1 MNKLYYHIIILIT
14 TITFAQEVKFE
25 AKVNQNTYAEN
36 ERFPIAFIINNDG
49 DNFEPPKLTD
59 FKAEGPISYK
69 EKIDDIQI
77 DENGNY
83 VKKRI
88 IQTKFVYFLTPKKQ
102 GTFTIGSASIEYQG
116 KVYYSNKVTL
126 NIIKAKPIP
135 KDPNNPEFIAQEG
148 VHLVAEISNSNPFLS
163 QPITVTY
170 KLFVKPN
177 IGLSQLGLIEDPKF
191 NGFWSLPIDID
202 FQNIK
207 KTTYNGETY
216 NMVTL
221 RKYVLYP
228 QKTGTISFEPLVID
242 LVVDI
247 PFRRRL
253 NPFQVINDL
262 KRVPKTVSAGAK
274 SITVKPLP
282 EEGKPASFTGAVG
295 TFDFKVKPSKTEL
308 KSGES
313 LDLEISVS
321 GNGNLK
327 LFNLPKPEFPS
338 AFEVFDPQHKEE
350 VQTPLSGMTGKISDT
365 YTIVPQVKGK
375 YVVKPIEFS
384 YFDLATKSYKT
395 ITSEAFE
402 INVLQG
408 KENVASNDN
417 NSANKQKVEKY
428 NTFQFIKLNSKFQV
442 LAKEDFFG
450 SSKFY
455 MLLFA
460 PFLIIP
466 IIILAKKKKEAI
478 DADVVGNKIR
488 RNTKLAKKFLSEAKK
503 QLGNKVPF
511 YMAMEKA
518 MHNFLKAKLH
528 LETSEM
534 SKENIQELLLA
545 KNANSE
551 IVSEFIALMNDC
563 EFARYTPSSDVAMQ
577 KDYDRAV
584 TLIADLEKQL

>member
-1 MNKLYYHIIILIT
+1 MNKIYYYIVFLIT
-14 TITFAQEVKFE
+14 STIFAQEVKFE
-25 AKVNQNTYAEN
+25 AKVDKTTVGLNEKVRITFSINQ
-36 ERFPIAFIINNDG
+36 DG
-49 DNFEPPKLTD
+49 DNFEQPDFAGFQVVGGPFQSTNFSWINGVKSFNRSYTYVLQPRQKGNLTI
-59 FKAEGPISYK
+59 KPA
-69 EKIDDIQI
+69 
-77 DENGNY
+77 
-83 VKKRI
+83 
-88 IQTKFVYFLTPKKQ
+88 
-102 GTFTIGSASIEYQG
+102 AIEYDG
-116 KVYYSNKVTL
+116 KIYKTNAVTIKVTDA
-126 NIIKAKPIP
+126 IAVP
-135 KDPNNPEFIAQEG
+135 KDPNSPDYKAGEG
-148 VHLVAEISNSNPFLS
+148 IHLVAEVSNGNPYLN
-163 QPITVTY
+163 QPITVVY
-170 KLFVKPN
+170 KLYF
-177 IGLSQLGLIEDPKF
+177 DPRFTVQNVREVENPKY
-191 NGFWSLPIDID
+191 NGFWSQHIDIA
-202 FQNIK
+202 K
-207 KTTYNGETY
+207 LEAVPGTYNGKDY
-216 NMVTL
+216 AMVVW
-221 RKYVLYP
+221 RKVLLYP
-228 QKTGTISFEPLVID
+228 QETGVKPLEPLKID
-242 LVVDI
+242 LDV
-247 PFRRRL
+247 L
-253 NPFQVINDL
+253 
-262 KRVPKTVSAGAK
+262 VPTRKNMGGFFSVMDYEKVAKTVSAGAK

-295 TFDFKVKPSKTEL
+295 SFDFKIKPSKTEL

-338 AFEVFDPQHKEE
+338 AFEVFDPQHQEQ

-375 YVVKPIEFS
+375 YTIKPIEFS

-395 ITSEAFE
+395 ITSETIE

-408 KENVASNDN
+408 KETIASSDN
-417 NSANKQKVEKY
+417 SSANKQKVEKY
-428 NTFQFIKLNSKFQV
+428 NTFQFIKLNSEFQPI
-442 LAKEDFFG
+442 AKEDFFG
-450 SSKFY
+450 SGKFY
-455 MLLFA
+455 TLLFA
-460 PFLIIP
+460 PFLLIP
-466 IIILAKKKKEAI
+466 IIILAKKKKETI

-584 TLIADLEKQL
+584 TLIADLEKQIA

>member
-1 MNKLYYHIIILIT
+1 MNKIYCYILFLIT
-14 TITFAQEVKFE
+14 TLTFAQEVKFE
-25 AKVNQNTYAEN
+25 AKVNRSTLGLN
-36 ERFPIAFIINNDG
+36 EKLQVSFAINQDG
-49 DNFEPPKLTD
+49 DNFSPPSFD
-59 FKAEGPISYK
+59 GFRIVGGPFQSTNFSWVNGVKSFNRSYSYILQPLK
-69 EKIDDIQI
+69 K
-77 DENGNY
+77 GNL
-83 VKKRI
+83 V
-88 IQTKFVYFLTPKKQ
+88 
-102 GTFTIGSASIEYQG
+102 IGAANIEYDDELYKTQPI
-116 KVYYSNKVTL
+116 KVLVTDAIEMPK
-126 NIIKAKPIP
+126 NPNSPDYKAG
-135 KDPNNPEFIAQEG
+135 EG
-148 VHLVAEISNSNPFLS
+148 IHLVAEVSKGNPYLNE
-163 QPITVTY
+163 PITVVY
-170 KLFVKPN
+170 KLYF
-177 IGLSQLGLIEDPKF
+177 DPRFTVQNVREVENPKY
-191 NGFWSLPIDID
+191 NGFWSQHIDIA
-202 FQNIK
+202 K
-207 KTTYNGETY
+207 LEAVPGTYNGKDY
-216 NMVTL
+216 AMVVW
-221 RKYVLYP
+221 RKVLLYP
-228 QKTGTISFEPLVID
+228 QETGVKALEPLKID
-242 LVVDI
+242 LDVLI
-247 PFRRRL
+247 PVQKNMGGFFTVRDYE
-253 NPFQVINDL
+253 NVS
-262 KRVPKTVSAGAK
+262 KTVSAGAK

-282 EEGKPASFTGAVG
+282 EDGKPASFTGAVG
-295 TFDFKVKPSKTEL
+295 NFDFIVKPSKKEI

-338 AFEVFDPQHKEE
+338 AFEVFDPQHQEQ

-375 YVVKPIEFS
+375 YTVKPIEFS
-384 YFDLATKSYKT
+384 YFDLVTKTYKT
-395 ITSEAFE
+395 ITSEAVE

-408 KENVASNDN
+408 KENVASNEN

-428 NTFQFIKLNSKFQV
+428 NTFQFIKLNSEFQP

-478 DADVVGNKIR
+478 DADVVGNRIR

-503 QLGNKVPF
+503 QLGYKVPF

-545 KNANSE
+545 KNANTE
-551 IVSEFIALMNDC
+551 TVSEFIALMNDC

-584 TLIADLEKQL
+584 TLISDLEKQL